1 MTVTWQTLVTAAA
14 IIAAAVAIIGYL
26 KKAFNWFAVQEDQT
40 NDIAELKQK
49 EAKDIS
55 DIKREQTMI
64 VYALSACLDGLVQL
78 GANHTVPVARDK
90 LDKYI
95 NQQAHDQ
102 L

>member
-1 MTVTWQTLVTAAA
+1 MTLTWQTLVTAAA
-14 IIAAAVAIIGYL
+14 ILAAAVAIIGYL
-26 KKAFNWFAVQEDQT
+26 KKAFNWFAVQEEQT
-40 NDIAELKQK
+40 KDIAELKQK

-78 GANHTVPVARDK
+78 GANHSVPVARDK